1 MKTVRDV
8 KERILALENCK
19 DGLNRIQKCI
29 TSDNQSD
36 DSEVSKAVRLIEDE
50 AGLYERMEGLCFN
63 TVQYIEKEIHR
74 LKTIIDNAIIQ
85 EM

>member
-36 DSEVSKAVRLIEDE
+36 DSEVCKAVKLIEDE
-50 AGLYERMEGLCFN
+50 AGLYERIEGLCFN

-74 LKTIIDNAIIQ
+74 LEMLIDSAIIQ
-85 EM
+85 EL